1 MVNFFYT
8 VGVLLFI
15 LLFILLFSI
24 FIAIYARKAGY
35 SFLLWAIV
43 SFLCDPLSA
52 LFLLAN
58 LPDKKIEERRNKE
71 MALLERQLAKRTFF
85 HKGETS
91 NVSEQTISDE
101 KTIG

>member
-1 MVNFFYT
+1 MKSFFYICVVLFFT
-8 VGVLLFI
+8 IFVGT
-15 LLFILLFSI
+15 
-24 FIAIYARKAGY
+24 YARKAGY
-35 SFLLWAIV
+35 SFLSWVIV

-71 MALLERQLAKRTFF
+71 MALLERQLAKRTFL

-91 NVSEQTISDE
+91 TISEQTISDE

>member
-1 MVNFFYT
+1 MGT
-8 VGVLLFI
+8 LLFVCVA
-15 LLFILLFSI
+15 LFFRIYVG
-24 FIAIYARKAGY
+24 IYARKAGY
-35 SFLLWAIV
+35 SFLSWIIV
-43 SFLCDPLSA
+43 SFIGDPLSV

-71 MALLERQLAKRTFF
+71 MALLERQLAKRTFL

-91 NVSEQTISDE
+91 TISEQTISDE